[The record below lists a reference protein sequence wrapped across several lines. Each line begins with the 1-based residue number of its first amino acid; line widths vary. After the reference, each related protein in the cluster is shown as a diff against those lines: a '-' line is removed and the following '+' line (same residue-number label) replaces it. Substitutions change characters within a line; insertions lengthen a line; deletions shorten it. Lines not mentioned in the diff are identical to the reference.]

1 MSTRGRTVAISAG
14 IAVFAFTLGA
24 SLQGDLDKAQ
34 TPKSVPIPAPTVT
47 VTASAAP
54 QPAPSTP
61 PQECV
66 DYYLKAQELP
76 AAVAAYEQNL
86 GATKIAQNLAVQGV
100 MRDSIK
106 ILNASRQAL
115 INLEA
120 TTNTA
125 LIDLH
130 TLQAELEAGAK
141 ACQRAS
147 TP

>member
-1 MSTRGRTVAISAG
+1 
-14 IAVFAFTLGA
+14 
-24 SLQGDLDKAQ
+24 
-34 TPKSVPIPAPTVT
+34 VT

-54 QPAPSTP
+54 EPAPSV

-86 GATKIAQNLAVQGV
+86 GATKVAQNLAVQGV
-100 MRDSIK
+100 MRNSIT

-125 LIDLH
+125 LINLH

-141 ACQRAS
+141 SCQRAS